1 MKAIILAA
9 GHGTRMLPITK
20 TIPKE
25 LLPVGTKPVIHYI
38 VEGLSQAG
46 IKDMLIVTS
55 QSKKALEDY
64 FDKNFELEHLLETK
78 GKHKY
83 LKAINE
89 PKSLGNFTFVKQ
101 SEQKGTGHA
110 IMQAAPWINDDF
122 VMVVYGDTIYHPKI
136 YKEMV
141 ELHKEFGK
149 GIMCLK
155 EVPEEDVSKY
165 GIARLEDGY
174 FIDVIEK
181 PTKEEAPSNMAVF
194 TPYIVPGRFL
204 ELLMG
209 TEPDAKSGEIYPWP
223 ALKQIMANKEMLG
236 YVTEHSIRDTGNPE
250 SWLKAN
256 MEIGR
261 DPDLLT

>member
-38 VEGLSQAG
+38 VEGLSQAW
-46 IKDMLIVTS
+46 IKDMLIVSS

-64 FDKNFELEHLLETK
+64 FDKNFELEHLLEK
-78 GKHKY
+78 KWKHEH

-101 SEQKGTGHA
+101 SEQKGTWHA
-110 IMQAAPWINDDF
+110 IMQAAPWISDDF

-136 YKEMV
+136 YQEMV
-141 ELHKEFGK
+141 DLHKTTGK
-149 GIMCLK
+149 GVMCLK
-155 EVPEEDVSKY
+155 EVAEENVRKY
-165 GIARLEDGY
+165 GIAHLEDDH
-174 FIDVIEK
+174 FMDVIEK
-181 PTKEEAPSNMAVF
+181 PSREEAPSNIAVF
-194 TPYIVPGRFL
+194 TPYIVPGKFL
-204 ELLMG
+204 KLLMN
-209 TEPDAKSGEIYPWP
+209 TEPDTKSWEIYPWP

-236 YVTEHSIRDTGNPE
+236 YVTEHPLWDTGNPE
-250 SWLKAN
+250 AWLKAN
-256 MEIGR
+256 MEIGQN
-261 DPDLLT
+261 PDLLK